1 MTTTASPPTRTVS
14 PPPAQQRRGLGLR
27 SFGRRGAL
35 AVVVVAWLGLWT
47 ALRGRA
53 TLEIGGAE
61 LTGFH
66 EWLDRQ
72 RDSLA
77 AQRDTNWLLQYGVG
91 GISDGLNAT
100 VDFLR
105 ELISEPAFPRPFPEI
120 GYLGVIGVFCLIAYA
135 VAGLRSM
142 LLVLVSLLAFGALGY
157 WELSLDLLI
166 VTLVAVTI
174 CVLIGLPLAIVMARS
189 RKVDAVVT
197 PALDLLQTLPS
208 FAYLAPL
215 ALFFGIGPAAAVV
228 TTALYAFPPVVRV
241 AAHGLRHVA
250 PTTVEASRSLGST
263 PWQQLRTVQLPMAK
277 RTIVVGVNQTT
288 MAALSMATIAAL
300 INGPGLGQPV
310 AQALQ
315 SLDVGAAVVA
325 SLGIVIM
332 AVMLDRVTTAASV
345 RGELATRR
353 GDSARLRRTALAV
366 GVVSAGYLVYL
377 SRTFSWAADV
387 PESPDLGTPI
397 ADATSDASDWF
408 IDTFRDSTQALK
420 DGFSYGLLNPLQSVL
435 ADSPWFV
442 SATALLA
449 IAGIIAGRRA
459 VVSTA
464 ICELVILGTGLWN
477 EAMNT
482 LTTTLVAAAF
492 TMLIAI
498 VVGVWMGRGRLVDT
512 VVRPLLDTLQTLPPF
527 VYLVPFVALFAA
539 SRFTAIV
546 AAVAFAAP
554 VAIKLV
560 ADGIR
565 GVSPTT
571 VEAARSAGSS
581 SWQTI
586 TKVQLPMARGSVV
599 LAANQGLLY
608 VFSMVVI
615 GGLVGGGGLGY
626 LVVLGFR
633 QAELFGKGLAA
644 GIAITALAVM
654 LDRIARYA
662 VTRTGRA

>member
-1 MTTTASPPTRTVS
+1 MTTTATPPTRTPS
-14 PPPAQQRRGLGLR
+14 PSPSARAGSGVAR
-27 SFGRRGAL
+27 FGRRGAL
-35 AVVVVAWLGLWT
+35 GAVLAVWLVLW
-47 ALRGRA
+47 ALLRGRA

-66 EWLDRQ
+66 EWLDRA

-77 AQRDTNWLLQYGVG
+77 AQRDTNVLLQYGVG

-100 VDFLR
+100 VEFLR

-120 GYLGVIGVFCLIAYA
+120 GYLGVIAVFCLIAYA

-142 LLVLVSLLAFGALGY
+142 LLVLVSLLVFGALGY
-157 WELSLDLLI
+157 WALSLDLLI

-174 CVLIGLPLAIVMARS
+174 CVALGLPLAILMARS
-189 RKVDAVVT
+189 RRVDAVVT
-197 PALDLLQTLPS
+197 PVLDLLQTLPA

-215 ALFFGIGPAAAVV
+215 ALFFGIGPSAAVV

-241 AAHGLRHVA
+241 AAHGIRHVG

-277 RTIVVGVNQTT
+277 RTIVVGVNQTM

-315 SLDVGAAVVA
+315 SLDVGQAVVA
-325 SLGIVIM
+325 SLGIVVM

-345 RGELATRR
+345 RSELATRR
-353 GDSARLRRTALAV
+353 GDTGRQRRVALVLGAV
-366 GVVSAGYLVYL
+366 AAGYLVYL
-377 SRTFSWAADV
+377 SRTYSWAADV

-397 ADATSDASDWF
+397 ANATSSASEWF
-408 IDTFRDSTQALK
+408 IGTFRDMTTGLK
-420 DGFSYGLLNPLQSVL
+420 DAVSYGLLNPLQSVV

-442 SATALLA
+442 TATALLV
-449 IAGIIAGRRA
+449 ISGIIGGRRA
-459 VVSTA
+459 VLSTL

-482 LTTTLVAAAF
+482 LATTLVAAAI
-492 TMLIAI
+492 TMMLAI
-498 VVGVWMGRGRLVDT
+498 VVGVWMGRGRLVDLF
-512 VVRPLLDTLQTLPPF
+512 VRPLLDTGQTLPPF
-527 VYLVPFVALFAA
+527 VYLVPFVALFEA

-546 AAVAFAAP
+546 AAIAYAAP

-586 TKVQLPMARGSVV
+586 TKVQLPMARGSVA

-626 LVVLGFR
+626 LVVRGFR

-654 LDRIARYA
+654 LDR
-662 VTRTGRA
+662 VTRHAVVRHGRT